1 MRICGCEL
9 GCDFFFFKQKTAYE
23 LRISDGVQTCALPIC
38 SMRAAAFPRD
48 VAAPT
53 DARPPPRCWSV
64 VCYAVALPT
73 RRRLIRCR
81 RQRKRRQPPVLSRRH
96 LLPKRRPRPRLPVC
110 LPKIPSPLPH
120 RSRLAP
126 IRRPTL
132 AHLPTT
138 AASPKRSEE
147 HTSELQSLMR
157 ISYAVFCLK
166 KKNKTQ

>member
-38 SMRAAAFPRD
+38 SMRAASFPRD

-81 RQRKRRQPPVLSRRH
+81 RQRKRR
-96 LLPKRRPRPRLPVC
+96 
-110 LPKIPSPLPH
+110 
-120 RSRLAP
+120 
-126 IRRPTL
+126 
-132 AHLPTT
+132 
-138 AASPKRSEE
+138 SEE
-147 HTSELQSLMR
+147 RRVGKASVSTCSSRWSLYHYITHTTDLLFNTASLTHFTNQ
-157 ISYAVFCLK
+157 IYIQY
-166 KKNKTQ
+166 TT